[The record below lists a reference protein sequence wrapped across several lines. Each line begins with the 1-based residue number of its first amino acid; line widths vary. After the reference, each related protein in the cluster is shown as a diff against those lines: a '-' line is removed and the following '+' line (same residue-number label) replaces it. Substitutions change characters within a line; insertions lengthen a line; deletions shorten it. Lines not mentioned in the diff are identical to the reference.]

1 MDMQNGPEVVM
12 QWEWMRRTFVP
23 LGAIVCA
30 TVAELAMRPSEGERA
45 SLLVLLSCVWAIAWM
60 SGLRTGLIAT
70 GVAGAAA
77 LYFVIPPANSFR
89 IGNVSDGVQIAL
101 FASQGLLASVFC
113 EMRRRAI
120 AARAEAEI
128 RERAA
133 RSSADVAS
141 QQYARCR
148 QELKRARAD
157 WTMASSAVSREL
169 EGRILAI
176 ADSVQE
182 IAKDTSSPELLAS
195 LRRERESALLLTE
208 ELMTYARAFEKEQ
221 GGTIVN
227 IGDLWDQAIAN
238 SRTRFARTILLTR
251 GELPDV
257 RAHAATLI
265 EVFEYLIEEV
275 VPFAELGGQVEL
287 LVSVG
292 KMPGEWTFSVS
303 DYGTL
308 EAPENLREQA
318 AVRALLRLAI
328 CRRLLE
334 SQGGRIWTAG
344 RLGDGASFVFS
355 MPRLRSEAV
364 DRRLTSVVR
373 DSRVR
378 RKTRAH
384 N

>member
-1 MDMQNGPEVVM
+1 V
-12 QWEWMRRTFVP
+12 
-23 LGAIVCA
+23 
-30 TVAELAMRPSEGERA
+30 
-45 SLLVLLSCVWAIAWM
+45 
-60 SGLRTGLIAT
+60 
-70 GVAGAAA
+70 
-77 LYFVIPPANSFR
+77 
-89 IGNVSDGVQIAL
+89 
-101 FASQGLLASVFC
+101 LASVFC

-120 AARAEAEI
+120 AARAEAET

-133 RSSADVAS
+133 RSSSDVAS
-141 QQYARCR
+141 QQYSRCR

-169 EGRILAI
+169 ESRILAI
-176 ADSVQE
+176 ADSVHE
-182 IAKDTSSPELLAS
+182 IAKPNSSPELLAS
-195 LRRERESALLLTE
+195 LQRERESALLLTE

-221 GGTIVN
+221 GVTIVN

-265 EVFEYLIEEV
+265 KVFEYLIEEV

-308 EAPENLREQA
+308 EAPENLREEA
-318 AVRALLRLAI
+318 AAARALLRLAI

-355 MPRLRSEAV
+355 MPRLRSEAI

-373 DSRVR
+373 DSRVH